1 MRDLLSTASCVITT
15 STTSGDGTYIDND
28 SLSSM
33 ATTTATY
40 LSMNSNHVMIIQ
52 AQDYVNSMSIEQ
64 LVEFDQRLD
73 ALETTFEIV
82 EENDEQNEA
91 PKIYTKTM

>member
-1 MRDLLSTASCVITT
+1 MHDTLSTISCAIGT
-15 STTSGDGTYIDND
+15 STVSGDGTYIDND

-52 AQDYVNSMSIEQ
+52 AQDYVNSMSIEE
-64 LVEFDQRLD
+64 LVEFDQSLA
-73 ALETTFEIV
+73 ALENDFEIV
-82 EENDEQNEA
+82 EINDIQEEQ
-91 PKIYTKTM
+91 PKTYTKTI